1 MSTNIST
8 IVKNSGNLSS
18 NIAAAIKGNGSAL
31 YKLAVVVDIIL
42 DDKHPFFGK
51 TSDNINS
58 QPPPT
63 IKYQQLPVNYENTIP
78 SPSDTDYS
86 YIGRAKIRI
95 LGEEQ
100 QTAYEKLPWAIAID
114 NTVTQLPLINEQVLV
129 LNVGE
134 TYYYTKPFNRLNYL
148 GSNGDFVTE
157 KSNSDNNKSAV
168 PYLQPPNRKSYV
180 SHPAFQSINQNGY
193 FGNYFILN
201 PFIRSIRSPDC
212 TTTR

>member
-148 GSNGDFVTE
+148 NL
-157 KSNSDNNKSAV
+157 
-168 PYLQPPNRKSYV
+168 P
-180 SHPAFQSINQNGY
+180 
-193 FGNYFILN
+193 
-201 PFIRSIRSPDC
+201 
-212 TTTR
+212 